1 MPSNSRRESEAIV
14 ATFLIHPECPFELS
28 LKPIQASK
36 KTTRPD
42 PAVFGKTYRKTL
54 TIHNAEGST
63 TYCCRL
69 EKRADLISSQNNT
82 I

>member
-36 KTTRPD
+36 KKPGRIRRSSEKPT
-42 PAVFGKTYRKTL
+42 GKL
-54 TIHNAEGST
+54 
-63 TYCCRL
+63 
-69 EKRADLISSQNNT
+69 
-82 I
+82 